1 MAADSPAAHSPAHTV
16 ADNLAARSPADRMAA
31 DNLADHRAADIPA
44 DHRAVDSPHTPA
56 DHIAAAHSRFAARS
70 PDHRHHWARSR
81 HSGHSPAP
89 ADNCPAKNRAAEDSV
104 RRPRRHHRV
113 DGCCS
118 SGFLSFL
125 PRVCARSS
133 LPRLRTEELHP
144 PARGL
149 SRKRLN
155 RALHDNASYSIAQ
168 KNGL

>member
-1 MAADSPAAHSPAHTV
+1 MAADSPAAHTA
-16 ADNLAARSPADRMAA
+16 ADNLADRMAADNPAARSPADRMAA
-31 DNLADHRAADIPA
+31 GIPA
-44 DHRAVDSPHTPA
+44 DHRAAGIPA
-56 DHIAAAHSRFAARS
+56 DHRAAAHSRFAARS

-125 PRVCARSS
+125 PRDCARSS

>member
-1 MAADSPAAHSPAHTV
+1 MAADSPAAHSPAHT
-16 ADNLAARSPADRMAA
+16 AA
-31 DNLADHRAADIPA
+31 DNLADRMVADIPADRMAADIPA
-44 DHRAVDSPHTPA
+44 DHRAAADNPHTPA

-89 ADNCPAKNRAAEDSV
+89 ADNCPAKTGLLRILSGVPGAIIGWTAVAHPASFPFFRAIV
-104 RRPRRHHRV
+104 REVPCRALCGGHFV
-113 DGCCS
+113 
-118 SGFLSFL
+118 
-125 PRVCARSS
+125 
-133 LPRLRTEELHP
+133 P

>member
-1 MAADSPAAHSPAHTV
+1 MAADSPAGHSPAAHTA
-16 ADNLAARSPADRMAA
+16 ADNLADRMAAGIPAARSPADRMAA
-31 DNLADHRAADIPA
+31 GIPADHRAADN
-44 DHRAVDSPHTPA
+44 PHTPA

-125 PRVCARSS
+125 PRDCARSS
-133 LPRLRTEELHP
+133 LPRLVRRAFCPSLARTFTQAPE
-144 PARGL
+144 
-149 SRKRLN
+149 SRFT
-155 RALHDNASYSIAQ
+155 
-168 KNGL
+168 

>member
-1 MAADSPAAHSPAHTV
+1 MAADIPAAHSPAHTA
-16 ADNLAARSPADRMAA
+16 ADNLADRMAADIPADRMAA
-31 DNLADHRAADIPA
+31 GIPA
-44 DHRAVDSPHTPA
+44 DHRAAADNPHTPA

-125 PRVCARSS
+125 PRDCARSS
-133 LPRLRTEELHP
+133 LPRLRTEALHP

>member
-1 MAADSPAAHSPAHTV
+1 MAADNPAGHSPAAHTAAGRMAADNPAGHSPAAHTA
-16 ADNLAARSPADRMAA
+16 ADNLADRMAADIPADRMAA
-31 DNLADHRAADIPA
+31 GIPA
-44 DHRAVDSPHTPA
+44 DHRAAGIPA
-56 DHIAAAHSRFAARS
+56 DHRAAAHSRFAARS

-133 LPRLRTEELHP
+133 LPRLVRRAFFP
-144 PARGL
+144 SPARTFTQAPA
-149 SRKRLN
+149 SRFT
-155 RALHDNASYSIAQ
+155 
-168 KNGL
+168 